1 MVTPVSLQY
10 GVPVIKYDRKGF
22 KARQRQLLLT
32 RKAAYVVETAK
43 VKQKIEYSALQGKQ
57 VISGQSPR

>member
-1 MVTPVSLQY
+1 MTLAALQY

-32 RKAAYVVETAK
+32 LRSAYVVELSK
-43 VKQKIEYSALQGKQ
+43 IKQKTEYSALRGK
-57 VISGQSPR
+57 

>member
-1 MVTPVSLQY
+1 MTLVALQY

-32 RKAAYVVETAK
+32 LRSAYVVELSK
-43 VKQKIEYSALQGKQ
+43 IKEKIEYSALRGE
-57 VISGQSPR
+57 